1 MARTVGPIGKSIS
14 PRRDVIAGV
23 TVGLAIALAFGTP
36 VLGAIEAYWYRT
48 ALPAFSTLAES
59 GIGWC
64 G

>member
-1 MARTVGPIGKSIS
+1 MAHTAAQTGNSRFL
-14 PRRDVIAGV
+14 RRDVIAGGA
-23 TVGLAIALAFGTP
+23 VGLAVALLFGTP
-36 VLGAIEAYWYRT
+36 VLGAVEAFWYGT